1 MAGAD
6 FFEVRCT
13 GNGSKLCNVC
23 TRTFG
28 MKVSSSGTVTA
39 DKENKAVIQTADHAF
54 FHPLC
59 GSQAR
64 SIHTTITFDK
74 VVKLLDGKLE
84 NLGNVDMQ
92 YYKDVV
98 DPVI

>member
-6 FFEVRCT
+6 FFEVHCI

-23 TRTFG
+23 TRKFV
-28 MKVSSSGTVTA
+28 MNVSAIVTVTA
-39 DKENKAVIQTADHAF
+39 DKENKAIIQTADHAF
-54 FHPLC
+54 YHPLC

-64 SIHTTITFDK
+64 SIHTTISFDK

-98 DPVI
+98 DPVV

>member
-1 MAGAD
+1 MSGAD
-6 FFEVRCT
+6 FFEVHCT

-23 TRTFG
+23 TRKFVIN
-28 MKVSSSGTVTA
+28 VSSIVTVTA

-64 SIHTTITFDK
+64 SIHTTILFAD
-74 VVKLLDGKLE
+74 VVKLLDGKVE
-84 NLGNVDMQ
+84 DLGDVDMQ